1 MKKRKQRILFG
12 KEIDEMISLYA
23 LGVSFSAIGVFL
35 LLNNNYFPYT
45 LISNALGA
53 VFAFFGLMFISSGLE
68 KNSSIKGTY
77 FLTLGIVLFAV
88 WCYLYLKVNSSLLNC
103 FIFVLLIF
111 GGYGMIYGLFCG
123 IYSVLNNIKSAKNE
137 TDEKSAT
144 IQAVLLQS
152 LLFLTEV
159 CGLVVAILNVIS
171 ASAKAD

>member
-1 MKKRKQRILFG
+1 
-12 KEIDEMISLYA
+12 
-23 LGVSFSAIGVFL
+23 
-35 LLNNNYFPYT
+35 
-45 LISNALGA
+45 
-53 VFAFFGLMFISSGLE
+53 
-68 KNSSIKGTY
+68 
-77 FLTLGIVLFAV
+77 
-88 WCYLYLKVNSSLLNC
+88 
-103 FIFVLLIF
+103 
-111 GGYGMIYGLFCG
+111 MIYGLFCG